1 MSTRVARVVRGL
13 LVAFVALA
21 VAAVA
26 HIAGGGQI
34 GWVGLALAF
43 AFSSLTSIALAG
55 RTISR
60 VRISIAVLFSQ
71 GAFHLLFG
79 VGAGPEAAPQPS
91 RVGMVM
97 GDPAAATVSAS
108 PMVMTDNGW
117 MWAAHG
123 LAAILTILALVK
135 GERLFWRIAEWV
147 AHSISRCVDTAID
160 RPTPQ
165 LTTVATVDDVRAP
178 GTPFLLAG
186 LRRRGP
192 PAIGASM

>member
-1 MSTRVARVVRGL
+1 MTTRVARVVRGL

-34 GWVGLALAF
+34 GWVGLVLAF
-43 AFSSLTSIALAG
+43 AFSTLASIALAG

-60 VRISIAVLFSQ
+60 VRISIAVLVSQ

-79 VGAGPEAAPQPS
+79 LGAGYAATPERSHP
-91 RVGMVM
+91 GMVM
-97 GDPAAATVSAS
+97 GDPAAVTVSAS
-108 PMVMTDNGW
+108 PMVMMDNGW

-123 LAAILTILALVK
+123 LAAIVTILALVR
-135 GERLFWRIAEWV
+135 GERLFWSIAGWV
-147 AHSISRCVDTAID
+147 AHSITRLFDRSID
-160 RPTPQ
+160 QPPTQ
-165 LTTVATVDDVRAP
+165 RTTVVVVADVRAP

-192 PAIGASM
+192 PVIAASM